1 VSTNGVYPIFW
12 GHFNKENHDYP
23 VYVGLF
29 EWKKN
34 IAQFLAQRHQRM
46 QGHYQT
52 MGTSTFHV
60 AGYEWAYHDVLG
72 TEEQ

>member
-1 VSTNGVYPIFW
+1 M
-12 GHFNKENHDYP
+12 E
-23 VYVGLF
+23 
-29 EWKKN
+29 KN